1 MNSIKAFEASAR
13 RGGFVAAAREL
24 GVSAAAVS
32 LQVKNLESHLGV
44 ELFTRKSNGVALTEI
59 GEAVFRQCTDALGAL
74 ADIPER
80 ITERRTPAR
89 LVISAMPSP
98 AIRWLNRAVSAF
110 LRNSPDLRL
119 EIREEADPVNFQRDD
134 IDVRIAYGA
143 HIYND
148 YWVRDL
154 LTDEVGPMCTPQ
166 IARLLNLTDDS
177 TDPLPESMLIHPHW
191 GPSFAFYPTWNDWFA
206 HAGRPQRAR
215 LGAGHSIG
223 MTCSAVDLALDGVG
237 IALGQRFLAAREL
250 AAGQLV
256 MPCGHALKLPH
267 AYALVVPRPRI
278 EKDSVRRFLDWVSED
293 VGTRLFPLSIRA
305 SETADDSFM
314 S

>member
-1 MNSIKAFEASAR
+1 MARRLPPLNAVKAFEASAR
-13 RGGFVAAAREL
+13 LGGFVAAAREL

-32 LQVKNLESHLGV
+32 LQVKSLESHLCV
-44 ELFTRKSNGVALTEI
+44 ELFTRKSNSIALNEI
-59 GEAVFRQCTDALGAL
+59 GEVVFRQCTDALGAL

-80 ITERRTPAR
+80 IADRRTPAR

-98 AIRWLNRAVSAF
+98 AIRWLNRAIASFCRSA
-110 LRNSPDLRL
+110 PDLRL

-143 HIYND
+143 HIYSD
-148 YWVRDL
+148 YWVREL
-154 LTDEVGPMCTPQ
+154 LTDEVGPMCTPELASELGLQ
-166 IARLLNLTDDS
+166 A
-177 TDPLPESMLIHPHW
+177 DPAMGLPESMLIHPHW

-215 LGAGHSIG
+215 LGAGHSMA

-250 AAGQLV
+250 ASGKLV
-256 MPCGHALKLPH
+256 MPCGHALNLPH
-267 AYALVVPRPRI
+267 AYALVVPRPRLG
-278 EKDSVRRFLDWVSED
+278 KASVRRFLDWVAED
-293 VGTRLFPLSIRA
+293 VRMRLATIA
-305 SETADDSFM
+305 H
-314 S
+314 